1 MMKRIYMDVTEESY
15 LRFKAQAKADKRTMK
30 GFLEYLFNES
40 ISKSIDRKV
49 VKKHGKK

>member
-1 MMKRIYMDVTEESY
+1 MKRIYMDISEENH
-15 LRFKAQAKADKRTMK
+15 LRFKTLAKADKRTMK
-30 GFLEYLFNES
+30 GFLEYMVNEF

>member
-1 MMKRIYMDVTEESY
+1 MKRIYMDISEENH
-15 LRFKAQAKADKRTMK
+15 LRFKTLAKTDKRTMK
-30 GFLEYLFNES
+30 GFLEYMVNEF

>member
-1 MMKRIYMDVTEESY
+1 MMKRIYMDITEENHSK
-15 LRFKAQAKADKRTMK
+15 FKALAKADKRTLK
-30 GFLEYLFNES
+30 GFLEYLVNEF